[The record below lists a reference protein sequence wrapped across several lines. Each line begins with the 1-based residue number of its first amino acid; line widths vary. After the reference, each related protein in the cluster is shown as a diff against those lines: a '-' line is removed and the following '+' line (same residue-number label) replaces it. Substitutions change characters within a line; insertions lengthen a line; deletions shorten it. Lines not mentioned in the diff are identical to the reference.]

1 MVSLFLFSFTL
12 VYNQENSESGI
23 VAAEDHLKISF
34 ETLYTAPTD
43 AEKEKLNRE
52 ILDTF
57 ESVLQ
62 NPLAFDYPFDSLRR
76 IGKIYSPDHRIRLI
90 TWNIP
95 AQDGTHTCYGFIQ
108 SRYKKKEPCM
118 VYRLVDRSGEIEN
131 PESSVLDPS
140 HWWGALY
147 YDIIQIRSKGRK
159 LYTLI
164 GFDPN
169 DRYSNKKI
177 LDILSS
183 GRDLDPS
190 FGEPLFV
197 TDEGIWYRL
206 IFEFSPDI
214 VMRLRYEPD
223 LKMIILDHLSPIQ
236 PVLEGNYRFY
246 APDGSYDGFR
256 FRKGIW
262 QYLPDIDV
270 RNP

>member
-1 MVSLFLFSFTL
+1 
-12 VYNQENSESGI
+12 
-23 VAAEDHLKISF
+23 
-34 ETLYTAPTD
+34 
-43 AEKEKLNRE
+43 
-52 ILDTF
+52 
-57 ESVLQ
+57 
-62 NPLAFDYPFDSLRR
+62 
-76 IGKIYSPDHRIRLI
+76 
-90 TWNIP
+90 
-95 AQDGTHTCYGFIQ
+95 
-108 SRYKKKEPCM
+108 M